1 MKSTPEIRIGEHVQ
15 DGDEWWWF
23 KPDGGGV
30 AVAISF
36 DGGGDGVL
44 W

>member
-1 MKSTPEIRIGEHVQ
+1 MKSNPEIKIGEHVQ

-30 AVAISF
+30 AAAIPF
-36 DGGGDGVL
+36 DGGGDGV
-44 W
+44 